1 MTQSWEPVRKI
12 RTHEQVLVQIEQ
24 KILDGQLRVG
34 EKLPSERELVEALG
48 VSRTSVREALRALEA
63 MGIIEASVGSG
74 RDSGAIISGRST
86 SALSNLLR
94 LHMALAQISLTDLVE
109 VRVQLE
115 TNAAKSAARNRD
127 ESDIEELRLLVEKM
141 RSREIRYEE
150 FNELDTEFHVRIARA
165 SRNALASDL
174 MQTLRDAVR
183 TNMTAAF
190 EKLPDWRKVADA
202 LAAEHEKLANAI
214 EQRDEEV
221 AAQLVSNHITRFYHD
236 QVVRHLEPASQ
247 HINHI
252 GGARKDAES
261 AS

>member
-12 RTHEQVLVQIEQ
+12 RTHEQVLAQVEQ

-63 MGIIEASVGSG
+63 MGIIEAGTGSG
-74 RDSGAIISGRST
+74 KDSGSIISGRST
-86 SALSNLLR
+86 AALSNLLR

-115 TNAAKSAARNRD
+115 TNAAESAARNRD
-127 ESDIEELRLLVEKM
+127 ESDIRDLRLLVEKM
-141 RSREIRYEE
+141 CSREISYEE
-150 FNELDTEFHVRIARA
+150 FNEVDTEFHVRIARA

-183 TNMTAAF
+183 TNMTAVF
-190 EKLPDWRKVADA
+190 EELPNWREVADG
-202 LAAEHEKLANAI
+202 LAGEHEKLVDAI
-214 EQRDEEV
+214 EQHDEEL
-221 AAQLVSNHITRFYHD
+221 AAQLVSDHITRFYHN
-236 QVVRHLEPASQ
+236 QVVRHLGSDSRRLDHPEDT
-247 HINHI
+247 
-252 GGARKDAES
+252 R
-261 AS
+261 